1 MGGSS
6 IQTWSRVSV
15 IHNKEIHVSTAQ
27 RYAHAAFRDGLE
39 EDTIRDIASLACW
52 GRHMQNAERD
62 LHRWIPHA
70 FDSQLE
76 RFTTV
81 IEVYDPDT
89 AEVQQRSIPILLASD
104 VLHAIWRKQSG
115 VLWDNIIG
123 ATPEKC
129 KLYWDLA
136 ADEWASEHPVVQPF
150 VCIFYLF
157 NTFPLCHENSKLL
170 FPLRGQPTFLPL
182 QAEPSGFDIPCA
194 SEG

>member
-1 MGGSS
+1 MAFQSLMLGV
-6 IQTWSRVSV
+6 RVSTMS
-15 IHNKEIHVSTAQ
+15 NKEIHVSTAQ

-39 EDTIRDIASLACW
+39 EDTIKSIASLACW

-89 AEVQQRSIPILLASD
+89 AQVQQRSIPILLASD

-136 ADEWASEHPVVQPF
+136 AGEWASEHPVVQLFVSISSCSIPF
-150 VCIFYLF
+150 CLI
-157 NTFPLCHENSKLL
+157 T
-170 FPLRGQPTFLPL
+170 
-182 QAEPSGFDIPCA
+182 
-194 SEG
+194 